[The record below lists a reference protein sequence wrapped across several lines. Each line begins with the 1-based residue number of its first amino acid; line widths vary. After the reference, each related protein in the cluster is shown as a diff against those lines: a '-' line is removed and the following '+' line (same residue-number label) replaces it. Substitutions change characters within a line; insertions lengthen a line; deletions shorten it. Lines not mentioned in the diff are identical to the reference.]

1 MKEKSKSRPCTET
14 PKMIEK
20 VSRPDDMS
28 QHPRNM
34 LSAHGP
40 IKSLPRAVNLLSRP
54 EFLTTRGMAP
64 ENIHGL
70 HKVGPAVWKQ
80 LRDKRPV
87 WRRQDLRTG
96 HFGKEASSAQTLP
109 KLSTPIPGGR
119 WNSELQTRLK
129 TIRSCQDC
137 NSLVSFSVVGARS
150 SSELATGTRW
160 DLAVCI
166 ALHQMSKA
174 WTRLIYHVQHFIFT
188 LPSLQS
194 FEAFSFPNCYHKMLY
209 VAQDLHCRS

>member
-40 IKSLPRAVNLLSRP
+40 IKSLPRAVNLFSRP

-70 HKVGPAVWKQ
+70 HKVGPAVS
-80 LRDKRPV
+80 
-87 WRRQDLRTG
+87 T
-96 HFGKEASSAQTLP
+96 HF
-109 KLSTPIPGGR
+109 
-119 WNSELQTRLK
+119 
-129 TIRSCQDC
+129 
-137 NSLVSFSVVGARS
+137 
-150 SSELATGTRW
+150 
-160 DLAVCI
+160 
-166 ALHQMSKA
+166 
-174 WTRLIYHVQHFIFT
+174 
-188 LPSLQS
+188 
-194 FEAFSFPNCYHKMLY
+194 FENN
-209 VAQDLHCRS
+209 

>member
-40 IKSLPRAVNLLSRP
+40 IKSLPRAVNLFSRP

-96 HFGKEASSAQTLP
+96 HFGKEASSAQTIP
-109 KLSTPIPGGR
+109 KPSTPIPGGR

-137 NSLVSFSVVGARS
+137 HALVS
-150 SSELATGTRW
+150 
-160 DLAVCI
+160 
-166 ALHQMSKA
+166 
-174 WTRLIYHVQHFIFT
+174 
-188 LPSLQS
+188 SLCS
-194 FEAFSFPNCYHKMLY
+194 GGP
-209 VAQDLHCRS
+209 